1 MNILEIARVIS
12 VFLITFFILLKI
24 SENLNVS
31 KNRASLI
38 FLLHTTICFI
48 YVPITIS
55 SQIDPYGYFK
65 YSQIES
71 YPFWGTGLVMNFTSI
86 FTKYLDFG
94 IYSCFLVF
102 NFIGTTGLIILE
114 SIRKKLVI
122 NSDRVMKTLS
132 AAVLFLPTLHLNT
145 SAPGKDVFCFLC
157 INLVI
162 YSLLQTRIKLFTL
175 LTSALIFSLIRP
187 HIGMV
192 LMIGLVVAFLNRIG
206 LPKYYLLL
214 IRISLII
221 LLFFVARQGLTILEG
236 GYNYRTVIGIM
247 EYNRTITEIGNNAV
261 DTSSLNLPLK
271 LFTYMFRPLFFDA
284 GGLFSLLLSFDNLIL
299 LLTFTYPFFRLFY
312 QLKFRT
318 FQLNAT
324 NYFLIVY
331 SSLSWLFFAQST
343 SNLGLAAR
351 HKIMILPA
359 IFCLSLF
366 YSRKS
371 KQLVYKN

>member
-1 MNILEIARVIS
+1 MYILEIARVIS
-12 VFLITFFILLKI
+12 VFLITFFIILKI

-145 SAPGKDVFCFLC
+145 SAPRK
-157 INLVI
+157 
-162 YSLLQTRIKLFTL
+162 
-175 LTSALIFSLIRP
+175 
-187 HIGMV
+187 M
-192 LMIGLVVAFLNRIG
+192 
-206 LPKYYLLL
+206 
-214 IRISLII
+214 
-221 LLFFVARQGLTILEG
+221 FFV
-236 GYNYRTVIGIM
+236 
-247 EYNRTITEIGNNAV
+247 
-261 DTSSLNLPLK
+261 
-271 LFTYMFRPLFFDA
+271 
-284 GGLFSLLLSFDNLIL
+284 
-299 LLTFTYPFFRLFY
+299 FY
-312 QLKFRT
+312 
-318 FQLNAT
+318 
-324 NYFLIVY
+324 V
-331 SSLSWLFFAQST
+331 
-343 SNLGLAAR
+343 
-351 HKIMILPA
+351 
-359 IFCLSLF
+359 
-366 YSRKS
+366 
-371 KQLVYKN
+371 

>member
-1 MNILEIARVIS
+1 MYIFEIARVIS
-12 VFLITFFILLKI
+12 VFLITFFLILKLSK
-24 SENLNVS
+24 NFNVS
-31 KNRASLI
+31 KNRASFI
-38 FLLHTTICFI
+38 FLLHTIICLI

-55 SQIDPYGYFK
+55 QQIDPYGYFK

-71 YPFWGTGLVMNFTSI
+71 YPLWGTGLVMNFTSI

-114 SIRKKLVI
+114 SIRKKLVV
-122 NSDRVMKTLS
+122 NSDKVMKTLS
-132 AAVLFLPTLHLNT
+132 AAVIFLPTLHLNT

-162 YSLLQTRIKLFTL
+162 YSLLQPRIKLVTL
-175 LTSALIFSLIRP
+175 ITSALIFSLIRP

-192 LMIGLVVAFLNRIG
+192 LMIGLVVAFLNKIS

-214 IRISLII
+214 IRISLFI

-236 GYNYRTVIGIM
+236 GYNYQTVIGIM

-284 GGLFSLLLSFDNLIL
+284 GGLFPLLLSFDNLIL
-299 LLTFTYPFFRLFY
+299 LLTFTYPFLGLLY

-318 FQLNAT
+318 LKLNAT

-331 SSLSWLFFAQST
+331 SSLSWLFLAQST

-366 YSRKS
+366 FSIKS